1 VSSSNTDKRLDD
13 FSDRIEILEGELRRE
28 IERNY
33 SSRLVEWDSAL
44 DCLMIGFGPA
54 IAMYIEARIK
64 GKLIPITPEQF
75 ERIESIMNGWLE
87 IYAKYYGEDIEA
99 NFSIREASLL
109 FLETHDIQDVA
120 EMLTKI
126 PKKLTSS

>member
-1 VSSSNTDKRLDD
+1 MSSSNTDKRLDD

-33 SSRLVEWDSAL
+33 SSGLVEWDSAL

-126 PKKLTSS
+126 PKKLTSN

>member
-1 VSSSNTDKRLDD
+1 MSSSNTDKRLDD

-75 ERIESIMNGWLE
+75 ERIESVMNGWLE

>member
-1 VSSSNTDKRLDD
+1 MSSSNTDKRLDD

>member
-33 SSRLVEWDSAL
+33 SSGLVEWDSAL

-126 PKKLTSS
+126 PKKLTSN

>member
-1 VSSSNTDKRLDD
+1 MDD

-28 IERNY
+28 IERNH

-44 DCLMIGFGPA
+44 DCLMIGFGPV

-126 PKKLTSS
+126 PKKLTSN

>member
-1 VSSSNTDKRLDD
+1 MSSSNTDKRLDD

-28 IERNY
+28 IERNH

-44 DCLMIGFGPA
+44 DCLMIGFGPV

-126 PKKLTSS
+126 PKKLTSN

>member
-1 VSSSNTDKRLDD
+1 MSSSNTDKRLDD

-33 SSRLVEWDSAL
+33 SGRLVEWDSAL

-126 PKKLTSS
+126 PKKLTSN

>member
-1 VSSSNTDKRLDD
+1 MSRSNTDTRLDD

-33 SSRLVEWDSAL
+33 SSGLVEWDSAL

-126 PKKLTSS
+126 PKKLTSN

>member
-1 VSSSNTDKRLDD
+1 MSSSNTDERLDD
-13 FSDRIEILEGELRRE
+13 FSDRIEILEGELQRVME
-28 IERNY
+28 KNHNGG
-33 SSRLVEWDSAL
+33 LVEWKSAL
-44 DCLMIGFGPA
+44 ECLMMGFGPV

-87 IYAKYYGEDIEA
+87 IYAKYHGEDIEA

-126 PKKLTSS
+126 PKKINQ